1 MKVEDLIE
9 FDNWIVAGDVTDE
22 MKYAGRIY
30 NKLKSRGYNVVGLH
44 PLDQSP
50 GVYNKFEELDEIK
63 IKFDV
68 LNLVVNPTRG
78 LELVAEAKKYGIT
91 KVLAQPGARSDEIKD
106 FCEKNGMEYFEGC
119 TLVELNND

>member
-1 MKVEDLIE
+1 MKLEDLIE
-9 FDNWIVAGDVTDE
+9 FDNWIGAGDVTDE

-63 IKFDV
+63 IRFDV